1 MPRFTHAHDP
11 LLSPPAH
18 VLAEVDAAWE
28 RAQDLIAGELELHFE
43 RFLRR
48 RRAPSNCACPGGETV
63 ERLTATEA
71 LALAC
76 GDAAL
81 VATRSPHSRRRA
93 WAD

>member
-1 MPRFTHAHDP
+1 MPRFTHDHDP

-28 RAQDLIAGELELHFE
+28 RAQDLFAGELELHFE
-43 RFLRR
+43 RSLIGHGVTGELRS
-48 RRAPSNCACPGGETV
+48 PDGEPV
-63 ERLTATEA
+63 ECLSAGEA

-81 VATRSPHSRRRA
+81 VLAA
-93 WAD
+93 

>member
-1 MPRFTHAHDP
+1 MSRFTHDHDP

-28 RAQDLIAGELELHFE
+28 RAQDLFADELELHFTCSSMGQRVTGE
-43 RFLRR
+43 LRQ
-48 RRAPSNCACPGGETV
+48 PGGEVV
-63 ERLTATEA
+63 EHLSAGEA

-81 VATRSPHSRRRA
+81 VLAA
-93 WAD
+93 